1 LRFLPCVVVE
11 SSSVTDN
18 ASSNAALA
26 TLVSESLV
34 ASDQLPSVSAI
45 FGSAISESLNAAD
58 ALGPGRILVIL
69 MAESLGATDRINA
82 YGLWNFIEDAE
93 DPNWQNINNS

>member
-1 LRFLPCVVVE
+1 LPCVVVE
-11 SSSVTDN
+11 SSNVTDD
-18 ASSNAALA
+18 ASAIAALA
-26 TLVSESLV
+26 ILVSESLV

-69 MAESLGATDRINA
+69 MAESPRATDRINA
-82 YGLWNFIEDAE
+82 YGLWNIIEDAE